1 MSGQIV
7 PQSCAS
13 SRIVTKAVRK
23 SLDFLTAFSL
33 FRSISRPSAPG
44 SPACFC
50 RRSRWARQTYAPR
63 LIPLAL
69 SSEWAEPYPPPA
81 FINALARSRVDAGRA
96 SLRSLAYSRW
106 RFPLAKAGPNPYPSP
121 ASVGVSPPGQRR
133 AGRSVVSRFFRSAF
147 FVRAGAGQPPAP
159 AHLFRRFLAAGR
171 SSPYFPGPL
180 RRQCPPTG
188 RRQVSSTRWPAS
200 WRRCARAGRWPASWP
215 FRRSGGPPPARRC
228 RAS

>member
-33 FRSISRPSAPG
+33 FRSISRSSAPG

-50 RRSRWARQTYAPR
+50 RRSRWARQTCAPR
-63 LIPLAL
+63 LIPAG
-69 SSEWAEPYPPPA
+69 A
-81 FINALARSRVDAGRA
+81 FLRMGRA
-96 SLRSLAYSRW
+96 VSPARFHQRACPIPRRRGPGQPALPGCSRW

-121 ASVGVSPPGQRR
+121 ASVGVSSPGQRR
-133 AGRSVVSRFFRSAF
+133 AGRSVVSRFFHSAL

-188 RRQVSSTRWPAS
+188 RRQVSSARWPAS